1 MKIGLFMP
9 FFVGFI
15 FGKTDDDC
23 AFPRICLFGMVC
35 LVFGKGDAKGCPYL
49 VDRGVQLVAVTKGRG
64 ITSTQPK
71 NIQKDAA
78 YIILYYT

>member
-15 FGKTDDDC
+15 FGKADDDC

-49 VDRGVQLVAVTKGRG
+49 VDRGVYSWLQ
-64 ITSTQPK
+64 
-71 NIQKDAA
+71 
-78 YIILYYT
+78 

>member
-15 FGKTDDDC
+15 FGKADDDC

-49 VDRGVQLVAVTKGRG
+49 VDRGV
-64 ITSTQPK
+64 
-71 NIQKDAA
+71 
-78 YIILYYT
+78 